1 MDKIH
6 GENARNGVSKLG
18 IALLML
24 TIIVLFTTLGAAFVR
39 ANKHIQFELPVL
51 FYINTLIL
59 LGSSIFLHMAWTGKQ
74 EDKARLFVSLAVIFG
89 LGFLISQGI
98 AWGQLYGSGIDL
110 ANSGQMASYLY
121 VLTGL
126 HALHIVG
133 GLGFLAY
140 VYFAYEG
147 NGKNYLESALFFWH
161 FLGLLWIYLI
171 CLLLI

>member
-110 ANSGQMASYLY
+110 ANSG
-121 VLTGL
+121 
-126 HALHIVG
+126 
-133 GLGFLAY
+133 
-140 VYFAYEG
+140 
-147 NGKNYLESALFFWH
+147 
-161 FLGLLWIYLI
+161 
-171 CLLLI
+171 